1 MSVVTATIK
10 LTNKKG
16 QLMPRKPRM
25 TKSEKA
31 FVERI
36 TSIVF
41 ATPEI
46 RNGNRYLDRKT
57 FALLAQE
64 TQKRYLD
71 LLSTKTR

>member
-1 MSVVTATIK
+1 MPK
-10 LTNKKG
+10 L
-16 QLMPRKPRM
+16 RM

-36 TSIVF
+36 NAIVF

-57 FALLAQE
+57 FDLLSQE
-64 TQKRYLD
+64 TQDRYLK
-71 LLSTKTR
+71 LVSTKTR